1 MKSDYK
7 IAVVGLWHLG
17 ETYSSGLAKLG
28 HRVFGITD
36 DRASADNF
44 MKFQP
49 PLAEPGLEELLREN
63 IAAGRLSYSPDYS
76 VVSGAN
82 VFWVTFDT
90 PVDDNDDVDLS
101 VVFNAFE
108 RAIPFFQNDVLV
120 VVTSQ
125 LPVGNSQK
133 IRELISAKRPD
144 LKFGYVYTPENLR
157 LGEALKCFSEPGRI
171 VAGVDSPDSLTKIKE
186 IFSPL
191 KAEILTMSPASAEM
205 AKHALNGFLATSLS
219 FINDIADVC
228 EKAGADVLDVIKA
241 LKSDPRIGPKAYLDA
256 SLGFSGGTLGRD
268 LKALGHFA
276 KSTGIN
282 LPVIENV
289 YSKNR
294 TRKNWVV
301 EKLTSELGDLR
312 GVKVAILGLT
322 YKAGTSTLRRSQALE
337 VAADLKKAGAIL
349 SLQDPKAER
358 EDILRDPY
366 QAAKGA
372 AVVVLMTPWPDYK
385 DLDLKKLKE
394 ASAEK
399 AVFLDTRNFLYQ
411 KEDEIIKAGFKY
423 QGIGR

>member
-1 MKSDYK
+1 MALNYK
-7 IAVVGLWHLG
+7 IAVAGLWHLG
-17 ETYSSGLAKLG
+17 ETYSNGLAKLG

-36 DRASADNF
+36 DQTSADNF

-63 IAAGRLSYSPDYS
+63 ITAGRLSYSADYS
-76 VVSGAN
+76 VVSGAD

-101 VVFNAFE
+101 VVFNSVE
-108 RAIPFFQNDVLV
+108 KAIPFFKNNVLV
-120 VVTSQ
+120 VITSQ

-133 IRELISAKRPD
+133 IRELIAAKRPD
-144 LKFGYVYTPENLR
+144 LNFGYVYTPENLR
-157 LGEALKCFSEPGRI
+157 LGEALKCFLEPGRI
-171 VAGVDSPDSLTKIKE
+171 VVGADSPESLSKITE

-191 KAEILTMSPASAEM
+191 KAEILAMSPASAEM

-228 EKAGADVLDVIKA
+228 EKTGADVLDVIKA

-268 LKALGHFA
+268 LKALSHFA
-276 KSTGIN
+276 ESAGIS

-294 TRKNWVV
+294 TRKNWVI
-301 EKLTSELGDLR
+301 EKLKSELGDIKGTR
-312 GVKVAILGLT
+312 IAILGLT

-337 VAADLKKAGAIL
+337 VADDLKKAGAVL

-358 EDILRDPY
+358 EDILHDPY
-366 QAAKGA
+366 QAAKDA
-372 AVVVLMTPWPDYK
+372 KVVILMTPWLDYK
-385 DLDLKKLKE
+385 DLDFKKLKE
-394 ASAEK
+394 SSAEG
-399 AVFLDTRNFLYQ
+399 AIFLDTRNFLYQ
-411 KEDEIIKAGFKY
+411 KEREIIKAGFKY
-423 QGIGR
+423 RGIGR